1 MLHDIIHFIIET
13 PVIARPF
20 FLPSYH
26 SQPASVEGN
35 HVTSCLATHLPSS
48 GSHGLHPP
56 YLPPP
61 LHIEGPHLIST
72 WMALG
77 HLKPSSSPDSDSS
90 SSFPNLVFSSYRFP
104 EKTQDT
110 QSHWSFIS
118 TTVTIFLV

>member
-77 HLKPSSSPDSDSS
+77 HLKPSSSRTRTPHLPSQTWSS
-90 SSFPNLVFSSYRFP
+90 PVTGSQKRHRTP
-104 EKTQDT
+104 
-110 QSHWSFIS
+110 SHIG
-118 TTVTIFLV
+118 VLYQPQ